1 MDLTKQTEDLIVNG
15 LEDFFESPEAR
26 MDLHV
31 TVRVAYDF
39 HRFLLDFG
47 ETPPLDEVVY
57 VMETIRSGMDQ
68 FFSLAYSCRVV
79 SDGVAKWNFDRQ
91 VVSSSSELRTGCLHR
106 FEELRR
112 PEASATELLA
122 SLLALVHLELTFLAQ
137 NFPSIVLNTY

>member
-15 LEDFFESPEAR
+15 LEDFFESSESR

-31 TVRVAYDF
+31 AIRIANDF

-47 ETPPLDEVVY
+47 ETPPLDEVTY
-57 VMETIRSGMDQ
+57 MMDTIRSGMDQ

-79 SDGVAKWNFDRQ
+79 SDGAAKWNFDRQ
-91 VVSSSSELRTGCLHR
+91 LVSSFSELRRACLHR
-106 FEELRR
+106 FEELHR